1 MHKICN
7 IFKIID
13 AGVINYMNDNKNHDI
28 EVLRTLAI
36 VFVILAHIAALLSPV
51 STYWKLLDISRFG
64 SGVDLFFCISGFIIT
79 KSILEQIPTDRTIS
93 SFLNFSLPFWVRR
106 FWRLIPSAFLWISI
120 SVALSMLWGGNGA
133 FLPIEVLYKS
143 AFAAVT
149 QTSDFYFSE
158 CRPLGACGNL
168 GIYWSLSLEN
178 QFYFL
183 LPVIAFLIPRKLIY
197 FFAAVF
203 LEQFFLPRTL
213 NASTPFMWALRTD
226 AISLGVIIAILNSK
240 IINSKGIKSLNGK
253 VKHPVV
259 IFITLTVLLA
269 IFTSPKPIIFFS
281 VGLTALISG
290 IFVLIAS
297 LNMNVFSSNISI
309 RNTCDYIGSRS
320 YSIYLTHVVMISVV
334 KSIFF
339 NENTNF
345 SLGMELLYVSLF
357 LVLTVTFS
365 EINYRIIEVPF
376 RKYGK
381 LKSITMRSA
390 A

>member
-1 MHKICN
+1 MI
-7 IFKIID
+7 
-13 AGVINYMNDNKNHDI
+13 DNKNHDI

-36 VFVILAHIAALLSPV
+36 AFVILAHIAALLSPE
-51 STYWKLLDISRFG
+51 SAYWKLLDISRFG
-64 SGVDLFFCISGFIIT
+64 SGVDLFFCVSGFIIT
-79 KSILEQIPTDRTIS
+79 KSILDQIPTDRTFA

-120 SVALSMLWGGNGA
+120 SVVLSMFWGGNGA

-149 QTSDFYFSE
+149 QTSNFYFSE
-158 CRPLGACGNL
+158 CRPIGACGDL

-183 LPVIAFLIPRKLIY
+183 LPIIAFLMPRKVVY
-197 FFAAVF
+197 FFIAIF
-203 LEQFFLPRTL
+203 ISQFFLPRTL

-226 AISLGVIIAILNSK
+226 AIALGVIIAILNER
-240 IINSKGIKSLNGK
+240 INNNKNIAPLNSIA
-253 VKHPVV
+253 KHPLT
-259 IFITLTVLLA
+259 IFITLTILLA
-269 IFTSPKPIIFFS
+269 IFTSPSPIVFFS
-281 VGLTALISG
+281 VGITALVSG

-297 LNMNVFSSNISI
+297 LNENIFSSNMLI
-309 RNTCDYIGSRS
+309 RKTCDYIGSRS

-339 NENTNF
+339 NEYTDF
-345 SLGMELLYVSLF
+345 SLFMELIYISLF
-357 LVLTVTFS
+357 FALTIVFS
-365 EINYRIIEVPF
+365 EINYRFIEIPF

-381 LKSITMRSA
+381 AKSVAMRS
-390 A
+390 